1 VSAFIEGLLAGYGI
15 AMPVGAIGVLLID
28 LALRRGF
35 RPAVA
40 AALGAATAD
49 LTYALIAVLLG
60 AAVAEWLEPYQ
71 DTLRMVSGIVLLL
84 IAANLARGALKR
96 RMGQPEV
103 EERVDSAGVA
113 SIYLRFLGLTIL
125 NPATITYF
133 VALIVGLDKGSA
145 DLTAK
150 TLFVVAVFLASA
162 SWQVFLA
169 GVGAVLHK
177 RLPEGTRLA
186 VGLVGVAV
194 VAGLALK
201 LLLTG

>member
-35 RPAVA
+35 RPAA
-40 AALGAATAD
+40 AAAFGAATAD
-49 LTYALIAVLLG
+49 LTYALIAVLVG

-84 IAANLARGALKR
+84 IAANLARGAVKR

-103 EERVDSAGVA
+103 EERVDRAGVA

-169 GVGAVLHK
+169 GVGAVLHQ

-186 VGLVGVAV
+186 VGLIGVAV